1 MARFSRTRR
10 VSETRLLAHV
20 HSGSQVESCLIGAPA
35 WNSEQMDTGDVLEEV
50 HYLHSLC
57 APIIGISTGHSG
69 GLMLRWS
76 PQVDDQ
82 AVDDATVQM

>member
-1 MARFSRTRR
+1 
-10 VSETRLLAHV
+10 
-20 HSGSQVESCLIGAPA
+20 
-35 WNSEQMDTGDVLEEV
+35 MDTGDVIEEV

-82 AVDDATVQM
+82 VVDDATVQM